1 MGSSWGMERR
11 WTLFA
16 TLAGAALIALLAVAA
31 SASAARGN
39 GPGFSAHGSVG
50 QVYVTGLDSKQ
61 RAKLL
66 KRGHAVATKRADG
79 LGGLLFRH
87 VKPGH
92 GYRVRAGGAT
102 SGPLRVLTKRPAP
115 ASTKVYNQQ
124 IDQQGYQYLRTR
136 DGTKL
141 AIYVQPPSDETQP
154 LGSARAPQAL
164 PGPTPTLIE
173 YSGYGYANPDGPT
186 NGISILAHLMGFT
199 VVDVNMRGT
208 GCSGGA
214 FDFFEQL
221 QNLDGYDV
229 IETVAR
235 QPWVKHQKVGMMG
248 ISYGGISQMFT
259 GQTQPPSLA
268 AIAPMSVIDSTQTTL
283 YPGGILNTGFAVPW
297 AQERVHDALPASA
310 SGGQPW
316 ANKRIQEGDE
326 TCEANQV
333 LHPEA
338 ADLMA
343 KIRANDHYVPEVA
356 DLLAPATFVDKI
368 KVPTFMACQW
378 TDEQTGGHCPTLP
391 KRFTGTNR
399 KWFTFTNGTH
409 VDSLAPSTFN
419 RWYDFL
425 ELFVARQKPELT
437 SGQKAFAPAIYAS
450 VMGIPGVHLPR
461 DRIQQQPDY

>member
-141 AIYVQPPSDETQP
+141 AIYVHPPSDVTQA
-154 LGSARAPQAL
+154 LVGARTPQAL

-186 NGISILAHLMGFT
+186 NGISILANLMGFT

-214 FDFFEQL
+214 FDFFEPL

-235 QPWVKHQKVGMMG
+235 QPWALHHKVGMMG
-248 ISYGGISQMFT
+248 ISYGGISQLFT
-259 GQTQPPSLA
+259 AQTRPPSLA
-268 AIAPMSVIDSTQTTL
+268 AIALFSVIDQTQTTL
-283 YPGGILNTGFAVPW
+283 YPGGILNTGFAVEW
-297 AQERVHDALPASA
+297 AKERIHDAQAA
-310 SGGQPW
+310 ADGHGQAW
-316 ANKRIQEGDE
+316 AYKRVQEGDE
-326 TCEANQV
+326 ICTANQA

-338 ADLMA
+338 ADLIK
-343 KIRANDHYVPEVA
+343 KIDENDHYVPEVA
-356 DLLAPATFVDKI
+356 DPLSPLTFVDEI
-368 KVPTFMACQW
+368 QVPTFMACQW
-378 TDEQTGGHCPTLP
+378 TDEQTGGHCPTVAS
-391 KRFTGTNR
+391 RFTGTDR

-409 VDSLAPSTFN
+409 VD
-419 RWYDFL
+419 
-425 ELFVARQKPELT
+425 
-437 SGQKAFAPAIYAS
+437 
-450 VMGIPGVHLPR
+450 
-461 DRIQQQPDY
+461 